1 MKKWKTL
8 VWAFCF
14 AWRLDKKM
22 LLACFGINAVI
33 SVMPAAV
40 LHYNQQVIAGIT
52 EFAGRGNGTFGEI
65 AGGIIALGLAMTV
78 YGLSNRI
85 NGDLLYMIMYDS
97 YYLGMEEA
105 LMEKIQRIPYK
116 VLKQRKT
123 QEEYIAVINRAG
135 SLTDLTSA
143 LCVLPGRIL
152 TAVSLL
158 LVVIRQ
164 SVWSF
169 WIVLIYIV
177 VSAAVSSR
185 YIDRQRVNMLEVR
198 KNENV
203 AAYFQN
209 LPLNPGVAKEIRIY
223 DTYRDIL
230 KQWGQAFENIE
241 KQERTYAW
249 GKESQSFRNGVGLY
263 VFMALLCVF
272 QIFQIAGGR
281 MTVDAFL
288 TIFLLCQNL
297 SGTVRDITGSM
308 ISLDYG
314 LFSLERQ
321 KRFLQEMPEM
331 NASEESQRK
340 FRETSQAPAGECLVQ
355 LRDVSFG
362 YEEKIILKNIRL
374 DVKKGEVIALLGRNG
389 SGKSTLAKVIAGQ
402 LWPDEGELFFQ
413 GCPYQKENM
422 ESIRKKIGIYF
433 QDFFLFHMTL
443 KENIQIG
450 SIDCT
455 DSEELER
462 ALKVSF
468 HTKSRLSRAIC
479 VLGFGM
485 AFFPALISL
494 ELEQFSNSVQ
504 ELAEGSGT
512 VKSSLALLG
521 LLIGL
526 YILQLGYEFLRAYAL
541 AKDKLATTR
550 YIKEKII
557 QCTCRVPYSYVENDS
572 RFREQIAFAESYAGG
587 RVAESMQAVVSVLQ
601 YAITFAS
608 TVWILCR
615 VHVLIVVILLITCI
629 PAVILA
635 AVQKDETYRA
645 STKWM
650 TEGVWVI
657 HQFFMCCGTESL
669 NEVRHLGIFLFLKE
683 RWKKYSQEYLEKKNA
698 LTRKHVLYNSAADIL
713 RNVVYI
719 GVLLLAAHEIFQ
731 NPGMG
736 VGVFMLVLNSSSQFQ
751 KVTAQIFTGI
761 VQIYSDIYF
770 MKDFFD
776 LENLYHVPPVQEEKK
791 MNGYDIDFSGI
802 TFTYPGK
809 EVPALRDISLRI
821 REGEKIAIVGEN
833 GSGKT
838 TFVNLL
844 CGLYAPQQGQVS
856 IGGRNVNGK
865 LDLVRNLVAVVF
877 QDFGKYEESIRRNIT
892 VSDRSREK
900 DDGFLYGL
908 LKLVGLEEQVRE
920 FPDGLDEVMGVL
932 SENGKNLSGG
942 QWQKLALARALNRSE
957 AKIMILDEPTA
968 AMDAEAET
976 ELYRNFT
983 DVTGDRTTL
992 LISHRLGVT
1001 KLVDRILV
1009 FKDGCVIENGSHQE
1023 LMEQKGE
1030 YARMYQAQAEWYA

>member
-14 AWRLDKKM
+14 AWRLDKRM

-52 EFAGRGNGTFGEI
+52 EFAGRGNGTFEEI

-85 NGDLLYMIMYDS
+85 NGDLLYMVMYDS

-143 LCVLPGRIL
+143 LCVLSGRIL

-249 GKESQSFRNGVGLY
+249 GKESQSFRNGMGLY

-331 NASEESQRK
+331 NAPEESQRK
-340 FRETSQAPAGECLVQ
+340 FRETTQVPAGECLVQ

-462 ALKVSF
+462 VLTLGDVRGILK
-468 HTKSRLSRAIC
+468 KLPQGADQM
-479 VLGFGM
+479 L
-485 AFFPALISL
+485 
-494 ELEQFSNSVQ
+494 
-504 ELAEGSGT
+504 
-512 VKSSLALLG
+512 K
-521 LLIGL
+521 
-526 YILQLGYEFLRAYAL
+526 
-541 AKDKLATTR
+541 KDVDK
-550 YIKEKII
+550 
-557 QCTCRVPYSYVENDS
+557 N
-572 RFREQIAFAESYAGG
+572 G
-587 RVAESMQAVVSVLQ
+587 AV
-601 YAITFAS
+601 
-608 TVWILCR
+608 
-615 VHVLIVVILLITCI
+615 
-629 PAVILA
+629 
-635 AVQKDETYRA
+635 
-645 STKWM
+645 
-650 TEGVWVI
+650 
-657 HQFFMCCGTESL
+657 
-669 NEVRHLGIFLFLKE
+669 
-683 RWKKYSQEYLEKKNA
+683 
-698 LTRKHVLYNSAADIL
+698 
-713 RNVVYI
+713 
-719 GVLLLAAHEIFQ
+719 
-731 NPGMG
+731 
-736 VGVFMLVLNSSSQFQ
+736 
-751 KVTAQIFTGI
+751 
-761 VQIYSDIYF
+761 
-770 MKDFFD
+770 
-776 LENLYHVPPVQEEKK
+776 
-791 MNGYDIDFSGI
+791 
-802 TFTYPGK
+802 
-809 EVPALRDISLRI
+809 
-821 REGEKIAIVGEN
+821 
-833 GSGKT
+833 
-838 TFVNLL
+838 
-844 CGLYAPQQGQVS
+844 
-856 IGGRNVNGK
+856 
-865 LDLVRNLVAVVF
+865 
-877 QDFGKYEESIRRNIT
+877 
-892 VSDRSREK
+892 
-900 DDGFLYGL
+900 
-908 LKLVGLEEQVRE
+908 
-920 FPDGLDEVMGVL
+920 
-932 SENGKNLSGG
+932 LSGG
-942 QWQKLALARALNRSE
+942 EQQKVGVARAFYGDKELL
-957 AKIMILDEPTA
+957 IFDEPA
-968 AMDAEAET
+968 AALDPIAEIRQFENIRAS
-976 ELYRNFT
+976 
-983 DVTGDRTTL
+983 VKDRAAI
-992 LISHRLGVT
+992 LISHRIGFARLA
-1001 KLVDRILV
+1001 DRIVVLQ
-1009 FKDGCVIENGSHQE
+1009 DGEIAEQGTHEE
-1023 LMEQKGE
+1023 LMERQGAYYE
-1030 YARMYQAQAEWYA
+1030 LFLQQAQWYQE